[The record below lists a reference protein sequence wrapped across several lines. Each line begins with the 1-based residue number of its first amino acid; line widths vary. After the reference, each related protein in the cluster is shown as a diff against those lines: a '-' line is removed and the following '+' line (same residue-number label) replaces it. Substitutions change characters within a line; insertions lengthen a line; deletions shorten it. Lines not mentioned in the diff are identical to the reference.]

1 MNTDETKTENEL
13 ATEPHGKHGMEEEDL
28 TFKIRGCGYE
38 VFRVLG
44 AGFLEQVYQKTLL
57 HELELEGLRA
67 DGQRAL
73 EVTYKGTPVGLY
85 VADILVEDRV
95 VVELKAVE
103 SLTKAHDAQLLNYLK
118 ASGKRVGLLV
128 NFTHPKAEIRRFIL

>member
-1 MNTDETKTENEL
+1 
-13 ATEPHGKHGMEEEDL
+13 MEEEEF
-28 TFKIRGCGYE
+28 TFKIRGCVYE

-44 AGFLEQVYQKTLL
+44 AGFLEQVYQKALL
-57 HELELEGLRA
+57 HELDLEGLRA

-73 EVTYKGTPVGLY
+73 EVTYKGTPVGMY

-103 SLTKAHDAQLLNYLK
+103 SLTKAHEAQLLNYLK
-118 ASGKRVGLLV
+118 ATGTRVGLLV
-128 NFTHPKAEIRRFIL
+128 NFTHPKAEIRRFVL